1 MIKATVWVPYLV
13 PTVQKVTETR
23 NCSLSREYVMQ
34 FKSTAVLHYVEG
46 VSELLRRCLQQQG
59 IGADFRSDTQI
70 ACSEIYIGET
80 GRPMQERMK
89 EHERD
94 EVPPHKGL
102 RKKSIYMQ
110 NKMSVLDSTLSIA
123 PPRE

>member
-34 FKSTAVLHYVEG
+34 FKSTAVLHYLEG

-70 ACSEIYIGET
+70 AFSEIYIGET
-80 GRPMQERMK
+80 GRPMQERMR

-110 NKMSVLDSTLSIA
+110 NQNVCA
-123 PPRE
+123 